1 MALQESS
8 ETAPDALSPAQA
20 PGSLTPPGLVPSAVE
35 GTAAGALFASLN
47 AILVISYRDLVKFL
61 RDPSRWFWSFIFP
74 LLFIGIF
81 GETMRANLGAG
92 AGYDFVTFT
101 FTGVLAMTL
110 FLSTAEGVISLIDDR
125 ENDFSQEMFVS
136 PISRYAIV
144 FGKIA
149 GESLVALPQGIAI
162 LIFGFIVGV
171 PISVPQVL
179 GLAMVAVA
187 ACLFGGA
194 FGVILMA
201 SFSSRRAA
209 SQIVPFIMMP
219 QYFLGGVFTPIRVLP
234 WYLDILSRLSP
245 MRYAVDLT
253 RGVYYAG
260 QPEYAKV
267 VLEAPIGNLA
277 IMGVMFAVFLAAG
290 TWLFVRRERNR

>member
-1 MALQESS
+1 M
-8 ETAPDALSPAQA
+8 T
-20 PGSLTPPGLVPSAVE
+20 
-35 GTAAGALFASLN
+35 LN
-47 AILVISYRDLVKFL
+47 AVLVISYRDLVKFL
-61 RDPSRWFWSFIFP
+61 RDPARWFWSFIFP

-92 AGYDFVTFT
+92 AGYDFLTFT

-110 FLSTAEGVISLIDDR
+110 FMSAAEGVLSLLEDR

-162 LIFGFIVGV
+162 VIFGLVIGV
-171 PISVPQVL
+171 PISAPQL
-179 GLAMVAVA
+179 IGLAVVSIA
-187 ACLFGGA
+187 ASLFGGA

-201 SFSSRRAA
+201 SFNSRRAA

-219 QYFLGGVFTPIRVLP
+219 QYFLAGVFTPIRVLP

-253 RGVYYAG
+253 RGIFYSG

-267 VLEAPIGNLA
+267 VLQAPIANMA
-277 IMGVMFAVFLAAG
+277 VIGVAFAACLVVG
-290 TWLFVRRERNR
+290 TFLFVRRERNR